1 MNAVGIDISKGKSM
15 VAIMRPYG
23 EIVSAPFEVKHTSS
37 AINSLVALIN
47 SVEGESRIVMEHTG
61 RYYEALA
68 HQLSQANL
76 LSVPLT
82 QNLSKILIMI
92 LFVKLNLIK
101 LMQLKS
107 PDMLLTSGKILNSI
121 VLWMNYAISLKP

>member
-1 MNAVGIDISKGKSM
+1 
-15 VAIMRPYG
+15 
-23 EIVSAPFEVKHTSS
+23 
-37 AINSLVALIN
+37 
-47 SVEGESRIVMEHTG
+47 
-61 RYYEALA
+61 
-68 HQLSQANL
+68 
-76 LSVPLT
+76 
-82 QNLSKILIMI
+82 MI